1 MTALRVDLTSP
12 VPVYE
17 QIRTQVSALVAVGGL
32 RPGDRLPA
40 SRDLARDLGI
50 AVGTVQRAYREL
62 EAGGVVTS
70 RRRVGTVVAE
80 PPGGQPSGTPSTAT
94 PSTGA
99 VPGGETEGSPGGPP
113 SETAGLVEEARA
125 LVARARERGLSD
137 DAILS
142 LVRGALIPQ
151 QESVDP
157 REQALRA
164 SSGK

>member
-1 MTALRVDLTSP
+1 MTTLRVDLTSP

-70 RRRVGTVVAE
+70 RRRVGTVVAGS
-80 PPGGQPSGTPSTAT
+80 PPGAQ
-94 PSTGA
+94 
-99 VPGGETEGSPGGPP
+99 PGGDEPDGALSGGEPGDPARAP
-113 SETAGLVEEARA
+113 TSDTRGLVDEARA
-125 LVARARERGLSD
+125 LVARARAQGLSD
-137 DAILS
+137 EAVLA
-142 LVRGALIPQ
+142 LVRGALLP
-151 QESVDP
+151 E
-157 REQALRA
+157 RR
-164 SSGK
+164 

>member
-17 QIRTQVSALVAVGGL
+17 QIRSQVSALVAVGGL

-70 RRRVGTVVAE
+70 RRRVGTVIAG
-80 PPGGQPSGTPSTAT
+80 PTGGSQPGGVGPDGVGPD
-94 PSTGA
+94 
-99 VPGGETEGSPGGPP
+99 GEPGGPAGAP
-113 SETAGLVEEARA
+113 TSDTRGLVDEARA
-125 LVARARERGLSD
+125 LVARARAQGLSD
-137 DAILS
+137 EAVLA
-142 LVRGALIPQ
+142 LVRGALLP
-151 QESVDP
+151 EG
-157 REQALRA
+157 R
-164 SSGK
+164 

>member
-17 QIRTQVSALVAVGGL
+17 QIRSQVSALVAVGGL

-62 EAGGVVTS
+62 EASGVVTS

-80 PPGGQPSGTPSTAT
+80 PGAGLGGTQPGGVQAD
-94 PSTGA
+94 GA
-99 VPGGETEGSPGGPP
+99 RSGGEGPAGGPT
-113 SETAGLVEEARA
+113 SDNRGLVEDARA
-125 LVARARERGLSD
+125 LVARAREHGLD
-137 DAILS
+137 DEAVLA
-142 LVRGALIPQ
+142 LVRGALLPDQ
-151 QESVDP
+151 
-157 REQALRA
+157 R
-164 SSGK
+164 

>member
-62 EAGGVVTS
+62 EVSGVVTS

-80 PPGGQPSGTPSTAT
+80 PPVGGIRGRAE
-94 PSTGA
+94 
-99 VPGGETEGSPGGPP
+99 PGGAPQRPAEGPASDTGW
-113 SETAGLVEEARA
+113 LVDEARA
-125 LVARARERGLSD
+125 FVARAREQGLSD
-137 DAILS
+137 EAVLA
-142 LVRGALIPQ
+142 LVRGALLPGQ
-151 QESVDP
+151 
-157 REQALRA
+157 R
-164 SSGK
+164 GG

>member
-17 QIRTQVSALVAVGGL
+17 QIRSQVSALVAVGGL

-70 RRRVGTVVAE
+70 RRRVGTVIAGPTAGAPKGE
-80 PPGGQPSGTPSTAT
+80 GEPGGAGPD
-94 PSTGA
+94 
-99 VPGGETEGSPGGPP
+99 GEAGGPDGAP
-113 SETAGLVEEARA
+113 TSDIRGLVDEARA
-125 LVARARERGLSD
+125 LVARARAQGLSD
-137 DAILS
+137 EAVLA
-142 LVRGALIPQ
+142 LVRGALLP
-151 QESVDP
+151 EG
-157 REQALRA
+157 R
-164 SSGK
+164 